1 MNEKSLFETNLT
13 SEVVEKL
20 KKENL
25 ALKHKKVDLKKDN
38 EKLLMDL
45 EAIEAIDMMTN
56 NEEIIRLENKNNNLV
71 EQIKSIKEGNESH
84 IDKITSIKN
93 EKDSELAV
101 KEVEFTE
108 EEKTGRKSYWSF
120 RCFVWM
126 LRMWMHLV

>member
-93 EKDSELAV
+93 EKHSELAV

>member
-56 NEEIIRLENKNNNLV
+56 NEEIIRLENKNTNLV

-101 KEVEFTE
+101 NEVEFTE